1 MLWSNQSPSVVQ
13 AENREMTYRREISP
27 GVTSPTEIPAEADGP
42 YLLEVLRNPRKK
54 TLIQT
59 PTYKRYV
66 VMKVQNLTLLGT
78 RHRQNAKIFF
88 QKCPLS
94 CAKRLSNFI
103 VQIYDAFVSTS
114 VIRWR
119 LFVEDVRLLISTLN
133 ILQLALWSKKLRT
146 KRLRFGNKLHRTL
159 ISTFIMAKLG

>member
-59 PTYKRYV
+59 PAYKRYHLLEV
-66 VMKVQNLTLLGT
+66 WNFTLLGI
-78 RHRQNAKIFF
+78 HLHQNAKIFF

-94 CAKRLSNFI
+94 CVKRPSNFI
-103 VQIYDAFVSTS
+103 APIYDAFVSTS

-119 LFVEDVRLLISTLN
+119 LFVGDVRLLISILS

-146 KRLRFGNKLHRTL
+146 RRLRLESKLHKTL
-159 ISTFIMAKLG
+159 ISTFIMEKSG